1 MKKGNYLMLLISIFL
16 LIIGVI
22 IDVNLFT
29 LSSLFLLIILFICL
43 ILKEKKNEK

>member
-29 LSSLFLLIILFICL
+29 LSSLFLLIILFIYL